1 MPLEIKYVKKSCL
14 AHEPKMGTSGPA
26 GFDLLAAEDRILKP
40 RSSSA
45 VSTHLQVGIPAGCYG
60 HILLDQG

>member
-26 GFDLLAAEDRILKP
+26 SFDLEF
-40 RSSSA
+40 
-45 VSTHLQVGIPAGCYG
+45 LQVIT
-60 HILLDQG
+60 DTFS